1 MPKSTALCN
10 QYLGLVFNATAMP
23 NLADNAS
30 SSPLGNLYLSLHSA
44 SPGTGGSQLTNEIS
58 YTNYAR
64 LAVVRTS
71 VGWTVPSGG
80 ATSNAALAQF
90 GTCSGA
96 GATATYVGI
105 GSAAT
110 GSGTMYYQ
118 GVLNGAG
125 LTIADLIQP
134 QFNIG
139 GLTISET

>member
-10 QYLGLVFNATAMP
+10 QYLGMVFNATSMP
-23 NLADNAS
+23 SLAQNAAA
-30 SSPLGNLYLSLHSA
+30 PLTDLYLSLYSA

-58 YTNYAR
+58 YTPFVR
-64 LAVVRTS
+64 LAVVRTTL
-71 VGWTVPSGG
+71 GWAAPSGG

-90 GTCSGA
+90 ATCSGA
-96 GATATYVGI
+96 GATATHVGI

-118 GVLNGAG
+118 GALNGAG

-139 GLTISET
+139 GLTITET

>member
-23 NLADNAS
+23 SLAQNAG
-30 SSPLGNLYLSLHSA
+30 SPLTALFLSLHSS
-44 SPGTGGSQLTNEIS
+44 SPGTGGSQSTNEIN
-58 YTNYAR
+58 YTGYAR
-64 LAVVRTS
+64 LSVVRTT
-71 VGWTVPSGG
+71 VGWVTPSGG

-96 GATATYVGI
+96 GVTATHVGI
-105 GSAAT
+105 GSAST

-118 GVLNGAG
+118 GPLNGAG
-125 LTIADLIQP
+125 LAIADLIQP

-139 GLTISET
+139 GLTVTEV